1 MNISRQGRKVA
12 WLSSALAGMAL
23 LLAYGSAQQ
32 LVQPARLGSIGVH
45 LRVRNASI
53 AI

>member
-23 LLAYGSAQQ
+23 LLAYGSAQAAR
-32 LVQPARLGSIGVH
+32 PAGKTGVDWGTPAGQEC
-45 LRVRNASI
+45 VD
-53 AI
+53 